1 MRIIYEKYP
10 FLKLNN
16 GIGVCNFTS
25 PHRYIFTTGETL
37 AACSDHIANSMKLKG
52 QHTGTGR
59 VIINGGQESI
69 AIPQKDVDN
78 WKEYIIKGWPQYRNE
93 VMWLDVSID
102 YKIPDKMLD
111 DILAINEMDIVD
123 IILVPYPVL
132 NAWKSDTKM
141 QDKVIA
147 GSEIIPELDIV
158 NDHQLAL
165 NKMRTC
171 HLYDRVKKVIYNDR
185 FCK

>member
-1 MRIIYEKYP
+1 
-10 FLKLNN
+10 
-16 GIGVCNFTS
+16 V
-25 PHRYIFTTGETL
+25 
-37 AACSDHIANSMKLKG
+37 
-52 QHTGTGR
+52 
-59 VIINGGQESI
+59 
-69 AIPQKDVDN
+69 
-78 WKEYIIKGWPQYRNE
+78 
-93 VMWLDVSID
+93 
-102 YKIPDKMLD
+102 
-111 DILAINEMDIVD
+111 
-123 IILVPYPVL
+123 
-132 NAWKSDTKM
+132 